1 MSASPLNIISEMDLI
16 SNLVPAVPPL
26 LDPTNPLHNVT
37 LLQNTFMSAFLGT
50 FLANLG
56 AQTVRHIL
64 GESVRL
70 TYSTQPSFVINE
82 KAKTNLK

>member
-1 MSASPLNIISEMDLI
+1 MDLF

-37 LLQNTFMSAFLGT
+37 LLQNTFVSAFLGT

-56 AQTVRHIL
+56 AQAVRHIL
-64 GESVRL
+64 GESDILRHL
-70 TYSTQPSFVINE
+70 LHTTHFY
-82 KAKTNLK
+82 TNHFIK